1 MATPSPED
9 EDKRSQPVQY
19 MKYTGMAF
27 QMAATIAI
35 GVLLGRF
42 LDRRLH
48 TEQAYFTALFALV
61 FTVAAMYLAVK
72 DFLKKKP

>member
-1 MATPSPED
+1 MAAPSPED
-9 EDKRSQPVQY
+9 EDKRRQGTEY

-35 GVLLGRF
+35 GILLGRF
-42 LDRRLH
+42 LDRQMH
-48 TEQAYFTALFALV
+48 SKQPYFTALFAMV
-61 FTVAAMYLAVK
+61 FTGVAIYLAIK

>member
-9 EDKRSQPVQY
+9 EDKRSQSVQY

-42 LDRRLH
+42 LDRRLD
-48 TEQAYFTALFALV
+48 TEQPYFTALFALV
-61 FTVAAMYLAVK
+61 FTVAAMYWAVK